1 MIEKK
6 LNKLEKLINAELSS
20 KISESIII
28 FDELLLKTSINDII
42 DVIKFLKLDDK
53 FKFKQLIDIAAIDY
67 PNEEKRFE
75 LVYLLLSIENNLRVK
90 ISIKFETNEKIPSIV
105 KIFPS
110 ANWMEREIF
119 DMYGIKFINHPDLRR
134 ILTDYNFKGHPLRKD
149 FPLTGFNEVRYSEKE
164 KKVIYE
170 PVKLEQN
177 YRNFDF
183 SSPWEGTNYLKEVK
197 ESEKNEKN

>member
-1 MIEKK
+1 MIDKN
-6 LNKLEKLINAELSS
+6 LNKIEKLINSELSS
-20 KISESIII
+20 KISGSEIK
-28 FDELLLKTSINDII
+28 FDELLFHTSTSEIME
-42 DVIKFLKLDDK
+42 VIKFFKLDDR

-67 PNEEKRFE
+67 PNAEKRFE
-75 LVYLLLSIENNLRVK
+75 LVYLFLSIEKNIRVK
-90 ISIKFETNEKIPSIV
+90 ISIKIDTNEKVPSIV

-119 DMYGIKFINHPDLRR
+119 DMYGIKFVNHPDLRR

-164 KKVIYE
+164 KKVVYE

-183 SSPWEGTNYLKEVK
+183 ESPWEGTEYIKKVE
-197 ESEKNEKN
+197 EKNKDK